1 MGTLDQRTKFKS
13 IYRVSDAQPNWAQT
27 DPSQPDYIRNKD
39 LAQEVRPI
47 YINGQLFLSNDPET
61 GALNLV
67 AGNNVILTTKDNN
80 VIIQAIGGGGGEGP
94 SATYLEGEGIDI
106 IQNEFGQ
113 FVINLEKNAIDD
125 EFIESISIEKI
136 VQKEN
141 EVLILNGGKANG
153 NY

>member
-1 MGTLDQRTKFKS
+1 MGALGQGTRFKS

-47 YINGQLFLSNDPET
+47 YINGQPFLTNDPET
-61 GALNLV
+61 GVLNLV

-113 FVINLEKNAIDD
+113 FVINLEKNSIDD

>member
-1 MGTLDQRTKFKS
+1 MGTLDKNTKFKS

-27 DPSQPDYIRNKD
+27 DPSQPDYIKNRD
-39 LAQEVRPI
+39 MAQEVRPI
-47 YINGQLFLSNDPET
+47 YINGELFLSSEPES
-61 GALNLV
+61 GAVNLV
-67 AGNNVILTTKDNN
+67 AGKNITLTTKDNN
-80 VIIQAIGGGGGEGP
+80 IIIQSVGGGGSGGP
-94 SATYLEGEGIDI
+94 SIEYLEGEGIDI
-106 IQNEFGQ
+106 TQNEFGQ
-113 FVINLEKNAIDD
+113 FVINLEKNSIDD